1 MSKYDP
7 LWKAVAARQEES
19 FALSF
24 DEIEA
29 LLGFPIDHSFLTYKR
44 ELSAYG
50 AEVRKIS
57 MKEQKVLFNK
67 V

>member
-1 MSKYDP
+1 MSKYNP
-7 LWKAVAARQEES
+7 LWEAVAARQEES

-29 LLGFPIDHSFLTYKR
+29 LLGFPIDHSFLTYKK

-57 MKEQKVLFNK
+57 MKEQRVLFNK